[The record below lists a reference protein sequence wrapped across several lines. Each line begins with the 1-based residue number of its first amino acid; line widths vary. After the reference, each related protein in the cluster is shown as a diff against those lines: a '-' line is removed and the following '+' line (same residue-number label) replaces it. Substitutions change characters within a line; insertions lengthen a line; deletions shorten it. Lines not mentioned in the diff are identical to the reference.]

1 MYVRVCSNISGQ
13 TYQSMVYAK
22 VNTGWYEQYIVYNQS
37 KCTFELV
44 DYLDKTS
51 TPAKPFIHV
60 IQTSIDGFKEYKGA
74 ALLKYKYFCKNTD
87 KPISEVSFLLGYPD
101 ICENY
106 AFLSDLLA
114 HGKVPKN
121 RYDIQLRDLPDAA
134 EWHYVKTQEDA
145 NAFMDLFAGF
155 HDSTLESINY
165 VEDST
170 GKKEVRAIFDN
181 TGWFGIAELCF
192 EGIQLL
198 KIVPAGENYSR
209 EIFDAT
215 LFVNDSGIFWADD
228 SLEMVDLSYEGSI
241 IQSLCLKWRKL

>member
-1 MYVRVCSNISGQ
+1 M
-13 TYQSMVYAK
+13 
-22 VNTGWYEQYIVYNQS
+22 
-37 KCTFELV
+37 
-44 DYLDKTS
+44 
-51 TPAKPFIHV
+51 
-60 IQTSIDGFKEYKGA
+60 
-74 ALLKYKYFCKNTD
+74 
-87 KPISEVSFLLGYPD
+87 
-101 ICENY
+101 
-106 AFLSDLLA
+106 
-114 HGKVPKN
+114 
-121 RYDIQLRDLPDAA
+121 PDAA

-145 NAFMDLFAGF
+145 NAFMDLFASF

>member
-1 MYVRVCSNISGQ
+1 
-13 TYQSMVYAK
+13 
-22 VNTGWYEQYIVYNQS
+22 
-37 KCTFELV
+37 
-44 DYLDKTS
+44 
-51 TPAKPFIHV
+51 
-60 IQTSIDGFKEYKGA
+60 
-74 ALLKYKYFCKNTD
+74 
-87 KPISEVSFLLGYPD
+87 
-101 ICENY
+101 
-106 AFLSDLLA
+106 
-114 HGKVPKN
+114 
-121 RYDIQLRDLPDAA
+121 
-134 EWHYVKTQEDA
+134 
-145 NAFMDLFAGF
+145 MDLFAGF

-192 EGIQLL
+192 EGVQLL